1 MRDALTNSIVARV
14 ESTYPFVV
22 KCLPYGALSE
32 VLPYL
37 VRRAIENKSVL
48 NQGSAAEERR
58 RAGKEIWRRL
68 KGSVGL

>member
-1 MRDALTNSIVARV
+1 MRNALTDYIVERT
-14 ESTYPFVV
+14 ESTYPCVV

-48 NQGSAAEERR
+48 NKGSAAEERR
-58 RAGKEIWRRL
+58 GAGKEIVKRVRVAM
-68 KGSVGL
+68 GF